1 MLSHSQRCDV
11 KWPLA
16 LQDAAS
22 TPVTEGIGGTWVA
35 LSYICSFTGIS
46 GQKDGVYSF
55 STLLANGFELCIGQI
70 FKVKLNHIDIYVIH
84 VCMCMCMCM
93 HNAMLCVM
101 CISMMRETR
110 VVVVGQLGAC
120 LNVMFQ
126 TTERNYVV
134 YDSLLLQLLI
144 IRHPQL
150 RVREHRPRSLHVL
163 EPLGRLRLI
172 RGGVG

>member
-55 STLLANGFELCIGQI
+55 LHFWRMVLS
-70 FKVKLNHIDIYVIH
+70 YV
-84 VCMCMCMCM
+84 
-93 HNAMLCVM
+93 
-101 CISMMRETR
+101 
-110 VVVVGQLGAC
+110 
-120 LNVMFQ
+120 
-126 TTERNYVV
+126 
-134 YDSLLLQLLI
+134 LLL
-144 IRHPQL
+144 
-150 RVREHRPRSLHVL
+150 VRYLK
-163 EPLGRLRLI
+163 
-172 RGGVG
+172 